1 MHYIIDCRL
10 MTDKASAHAYLKDVL
25 SFPAYYGNNLDA
37 LYDVLTER
45 NSPFLI
51 TIEHTDALK
60 SSLSE
65 YGAALLETFSDAA
78 ENNPNLT
85 VIFE

>member
-1 MHYIIDCRL
+1 MHYIIDGRL
-10 MTDKASAHAYLKDVL
+10 MVDKVSAHTYLKETL
-25 SFPAYYGNNLDA
+25 SFPEYYGNNLDA

-45 NSPFLI
+45 HSPVLI
-51 TIEHTDALK
+51 TIEHTDELK
-60 SSLSE
+60 TLLSE

-85 VIFE
+85 VIFA